1 MIFIKTHQN
10 PLFHKTQN
18 VFDKIVLFRIYQ
30 SCLIFKKKNKNKKKK
45 HHLTFKFTIKNMI
58 KKKNYLLVLFRAQFM
73 QTKNKQINQQTTIK
87 QHALIL

>member
-30 SCLIFKKKNKNKKKK
+30 SCLIFKKKKKKK

-73 QTKNKQINQQTTIK
+73 QTKDKHFNQQTTIK

>member
-1 MIFIKTHQN
+1 MYSIKLYYLEFINHVWFLN
-10 PLFHKTQN
+10 
-18 VFDKIVLFRIYQ
+18 
-30 SCLIFKKKNKNKKKK
+30 KKQKKK

>member
-30 SCLIFKKKNKNKKKK
+30 SCLIFKKKQKQ
-45 HHLTFKFTIKNMI
+45 
-58 KKKNYLLVLFRAQFM
+58 KKN
-73 QTKNKQINQQTTIK
+73 II
-87 QHALIL
+87 

>member
-30 SCLIFKKKNKNKKKK
+30 SCLIFKKKTKTKK
-45 HHLTFKFTIKNMI
+45 HHLTFKITIKNMI

>member
-30 SCLIFKKKNKNKKKK
+30 SCLIFKKKNKKK

-73 QTKNKQINQQTTIK
+73 QTKNKSTNK
-87 QHALIL
+87 QL

>member
-30 SCLIFKKKNKNKKKK
+30 SCLILKKKNKKK

-73 QTKNKQINQQTTIK
+73 ETKNKQINQQTTIK

>member
-30 SCLIFKKKNKNKKKK
+30 SCLILKKKQKNKK
-45 HHLTFKFTIKNMI
+45 TSFNF
-58 KKKNYLLVLFRAQFM
+58 
-73 QTKNKQINQQTTIK
+73 
-87 QHALIL
+87 

>member
-30 SCLIFKKKNKNKKKK
+30 SCLIFKKKNKKKK
-45 HHLTFKFTIKNMI
+45 HITFKFTIKNMI

>member
-1 MIFIKTHQN
+1 MYSIKLYYLESINH
-10 PLFHKTQN
+10 
-18 VFDKIVLFRIYQ
+18 VR
-30 SCLIFKKKNKNKKKK
+30 FKKKKK
-45 HHLTFKFTIKNMI
+45 LTFKFTIKNMI

>member
-30 SCLIFKKKNKNKKKK
+30 SCLLLKKQKNNKKK

-58 KKKNYLLVLFRAQFM
+58 KKKNYSLFLFRAQFM